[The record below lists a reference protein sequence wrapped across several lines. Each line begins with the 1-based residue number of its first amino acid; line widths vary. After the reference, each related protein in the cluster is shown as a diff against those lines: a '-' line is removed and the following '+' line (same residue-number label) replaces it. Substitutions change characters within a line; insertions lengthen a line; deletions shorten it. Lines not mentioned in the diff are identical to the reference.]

1 MAVDRVKFQDIVASQ
16 VPDFVKDDFP
26 LLVDFLKEYYVSQEF
41 KSGTYD
47 LIQNLDQYVKV
58 DQLYNV
64 KNSTVL
70 REDIDF
76 LATTIITS
84 ADGNFTDGFPDTN
97 GLLQIDEEIILYQ
110 SKTDTTFEGCV
121 RGFSGVTDYTGTNT
135 PDQLTFKESL
145 SADHKKGATIVNLN
159 VKFLQE
165 FFSRIKTQFVPGF
178 SERTLFQGLDQ
189 RNFIYNADSFYK
201 SKGTD
206 QSFEILFRALYGVDV
221 EVVKPSKFLF
231 KPSDAD
237 YRLTEDY
244 VIEGYTGDPL
254 ELKNLTFYQDSTQ
267 ARGTVTNVE
276 KIDYADGDF
285 YQIAIDYGYQRDTNV
300 DGTIYGKFSP
310 NPKTKIINNVSVGS
324 TVIDVDSTVSF
335 PQSGTLVLTDVDG
348 DDFELVYQDKTLTQ
362 FLGVTTTTSSFESA
376 GDICLDGYG
385 YAIGPNGRIEVKII
399 TTLTNL
405 RLDSNT
411 FFFKKDDT
419 INIKSIGLESKQEKS
434 EDWYYN
440 VKTHWIVK
448 EFTLIDAT
456 QKTYNIKTFDNQ
468 FIQPGY
474 RLIVKSTAGDTRT
487 LTVDNCLSKTEFVAV
502 LSDIILPE
510 DLKLIWTLENQILK
524 GVSTK
529 YNEINNINA
538 NVLNTYEKFDG
549 SFLVASNSIPN
560 YSGATDPFGRKIIF
574 SGTANGDNLVLAP
587 NGDHGFYTGDAVYYS
602 PKTIIQTITTPNG
615 FSYDVTS
622 LSGFDNLN
630 EGVYYIKR
638 ISATTV
644 KLARSTSDIFNNR
657 FLIPTGTVTNNEF
670 CYYDFYQKNV
680 SPQKIYRE
688 VNDPSPQVGQ
698 YLTAA
703 GYNGILVNG
712 VELINYKSF
721 DTIFYGGIK
730 TFDIN
735 NRGQGYDVVNPP
747 RINVTD
753 NIGTGATGT
762 VAVEGSL
769 KEIRVI
775 DSGFDYT
782 DDPIVV
788 ISGGQG
794 EDASAR
800 INLASV
806 DHEVLFNAGP
816 GPKSGLNFSANTVG
830 FTSFHKFRDN
840 ERIVYVSDGVPGVTG
855 LTTNADYY
863 AHVVDASTITL
874 HDNYNDANAGINT
887 VNISGYGIGNQV
899 FKSYDRKKVVSN
911 IVVDNQGK
919 GYKNKERLIV
929 GVNTAANTF
938 TIGGHGYEEGEII
951 QYTAGSSPIV
961 GLGATT
967 KYYVCKIDSD
977 TFALSEVGT
986 GQTARDYFYNNK
998 IKTNLLSTG
1007 NGTFN
1012 YEPITVRVQGT
1023 IGVNTATSQ
1032 DFSCQVQPI
1041 FRGSIDSIDVTDQGV
1056 GYGASEILNFN
1067 RQPVITFNSGE
1078 GALLTPIISNGR
1090 IVEVLVN
1097 MGGEGYNSPPNL
1109 TISGIGSFC
1118 RLTPIIEN
1126 GSITEVKV
1134 ISGGAGYGPD
1144 TTVLVQPAGI
1154 EASVFTNI
1162 NQWTVNL
1169 FARSFNNI
1177 TDDDGIIETSLD
1189 LGSLQYSHLYP
1200 PRPLRENS
1208 YSIDSEGNTLYSERD
1223 LQRQNDI
1230 EVNSSKHSPILG
1242 WAYDGHPIYGPY
1254 AYNSPDGGPVTRMKS
1269 SYELA
1274 VDTSNRPPVS
1284 QYSEGFFVED
1294 YVYRETGDLDE
1305 CNGRFAIT
1313 PDYPEGTYAYYTT
1326 IAEFS
1331 DTFGPFN
1338 NSRRPV
1344 FPYAIGNRFNS
1355 KPNAFNYDSSS
1366 NHVDYDIQ
1374 KNEWFRNTTP
1384 YRLNSSLSGYDY
1396 IFNSNSIKKQVIDV
1410 TSASV
1415 GNIQGVGILTG
1426 GRDYRVKDQLI
1437 FDNSFTS
1444 GKNAAGKVERVSG
1457 KVVDSV
1463 SVASTQVFDIEF
1475 TPFAARG
1482 EFVGYSSVP
1491 HNLSNNDIV
1500 NISGLSE
1507 HYDGLDG
1514 NYTIGIGTGDFV
1526 LLTAVGDASV
1536 TGLTTFLNLGGAL
1549 QYPFVRPDDIMVID
1563 SEKFKVLNTDRQNQ
1577 RLRVLRAQAGTAA
1590 TSHLALTKAFKD
1602 PRSFTITAGTAR
1614 TTKTPRLN
1622 NVLYFNPAESVGL
1635 GTVLGT
1641 GVGTTITF
1649 SNPGAGASVT
1659 VIPPQAILYPN
1670 HGLLLNEVVEYSTNG
1685 GASIEAWNG
1694 VTGSSSTVPITGMG
1708 TFFAVPLTNRFVG
1721 LSTNK
1726 VGISTLTG
1734 KYVGINSTPGLLF
1747 FTGVGTDVYH
1757 SLRTK
1762 RADVISGEL
1771 QKNVVTVST
1780 ASTHGLFVN
1789 DSINFNLK
1797 PKDEVVVRVKYNEF
1811 NRRIVFDSQSFLASD
1826 VSTSDNSI
1834 TFANNIFKTGDKVIY
1849 SSTTPSGGL
1858 VNEKMYYIVVHTPV
1872 KVRLVET
1879 RAEIKAVQPRFV
1891 NITSA
1896 TAGTLSKVNPRIDI
1910 SKNNTLKFD
1919 LSDPSLAFVSNNNLY
1934 SAFDFNLYS
1943 DSFYRSL
1950 YLTSAKSSAFEVTK
1964 SGQVGID
1971 STANLTLFVSDF
1983 VPSVLWYSFKNVN
1996 TTFSP
2001 LSKRELLI
2009 DEDVSSFN
2017 QVNLVGSQYDGSHT
2031 VTGIASTSFTYNLSK
2046 VPDVVSYGSTNSS
2059 PTYDTSS
2066 LTAYGSITKAVVT
2079 NPGAGYRSLP
2089 GINTVRS
2096 GFGTDAILFPESRN
2110 IGQILN
2116 YQYSSKNI
2124 GFDYP
2129 SDYTLRTVANLPE
2142 ILEIESLNSFVRIG
2156 ISSNGKNYLLAPDLV
2171 VIDGYSNRIV
2181 DEVILTYELGDNQV
2195 SIIRN
2200 TTGLYETPPRI
2211 IPINNSNGVG
2221 INSIVYNSS
2230 TKIVRAFFDTIFNDP
2245 EDFPYVIG
2253 EKVMIEGVNVGLS
2266 TVGTGYNS
2274 DQYNYSLFPITGVL
2288 PNLGGTGA
2296 FIDYDM
2302 SDVLN
2307 GTQHPGSPISPING
2321 RVIPESHLPIFD
2333 PVLEPNDYFQDE
2345 TVTNGLIEG
2354 NVESY
2359 NKNTEILKVST
2370 PFDFQ
2375 IGDTVRGLTS
2385 NTQGI
2390 VKTKYDFNAEVQT
2403 GAGATIIN
2411 GWNRNTGFLNDNL
2424 QRIPNNEYYQNFS
2437 YSLKS
2442 SVDFDTWNNSVGAL
2456 NHTAGFK
2463 RFGDLEVE
2471 SAAASVGGQSVPIN
2485 AIDSNLETI
2494 VDIVGE
2500 GHLNC
2505 FYDYDNVTETSFLVN
2520 GKEFSNE
2527 IIFDNR
2533 ILSDFF
2539 QSVGNRVLSID
2550 DISSQ
2555 FNSNERPT
2563 PFQPVASFNS
2573 DYTYNKIITY
2583 ARDRIFT
2590 DERQFS
2596 IVSMIQDESVAYM
2609 QEYAT
2614 IYSYPPLGYYDYI
2627 TTADGWDLLF
2637 YPVKYEFNVYDV
2649 SAVAF
2654 SILGDKATVG
2664 SRPYGDIALVDS
2676 QREPIPASTV
2686 TTIVSVGTSY
2696 RALKVMTL
2704 IEEVSSDIF
2713 HSAELNILHNGTDV
2727 QLLEY
2732 GNMSEDETLV
2742 FQGIGTYGAR
2752 INGGNVIVE
2761 FHPSVGTAL
2770 TANSAVIAISSG
2782 ASPGSEDLNV
2792 SRVGSAYTFIAASGT
2807 PTANVIDNYEAPYE
2821 TGYHLVVV
2829 ENTTDNEFEFFEFA
2843 ALDSSSNEC
2852 CVEWANLSTGSG
2864 IGTIGVTSTTGGL
2877 DLVYTPIAN
2886 KAVTVRSYFNKLQI
2900 FNNNTNP
2907 DEIDLNNLVI
2917 NSDFGDYAG
2926 TKISVRD
2933 SFELTHKG
2941 NPIFSRRFDGSS
2953 SVVVDLSNDFIQIP
2967 NHFFVSGENVS
2978 YAAQGI
2984 GHTAAIGIVTATIP
2998 GIGATAKLPEDIFVV
3013 KIDEGKIKFAAT
3025 AEDALSD
3032 PPVTLTLNSVGIGNS
3047 HTITA
3052 KKQNSKALVAIDNMI
3067 QAPIAPTPHTSSLV
3081 NGITFDLT
3089 FLTTLTTGI
3098 SSSKFVSGDIIKID
3112 DEFMIVRAVDTF
3124 GIDGNIS
3131 VRRPVLGSVL
3141 AGHAPGS
3148 TIQRFSGNYNI
3159 VGNSIN
3165 FASAPYGNIPIGS
3178 TTNPP
3183 DEQDW
3188 TGITSSST
3196 FQGRTFMKGAGA
3208 GTTLETYNRNH
3219 VFDDYS
3225 TSFTGVTSIFTLQSE
3240 GVNVTGINT
3249 DTVILTNNI
3258 YQSPQG
3264 VQVVQG
3270 DYQVIENNG
3279 ISSVRYLSEGTPEGY
3294 DPNKSRFPAGGLIVS
3309 VGSTEGNGYQPLA
3322 SAGGTATVSAAGTIS
3337 AISIGNSGSGY
3348 RAGAQVVNVG
3358 VQTFNGVIPS
3368 IENIGTATIQ
3378 NGHIVSVNITNPG
3391 SGYTSTNT
3399 PVVVFDD
3406 PLSYTDIPLEYA
3418 AHSSGIGNSATIDI
3432 VVGAG
3437 SSVISFEL
3445 RDQGFGY
3452 SSTEVLT
3459 IPTGGLNGI
3468 PLTGTGFTEFQ
3479 LTIDTV
3485 YSDQFNGFSLGEFE
3499 VFDSLSSQFDGTQKS
3514 FKLLINDQPVSIRS
3528 KAGSN
3533 VDVEQTLLVFL
3544 NDILQE
3550 PGVAYQFNGG
3560 SIIKFTEPPN
3570 GPLDGVPG
3578 SGDTSK
3584 VIFYK
3589 GSGDADVIFTDILE
3603 TIKVGD
3609 TLDINNNPELG
3620 QPITLDQTKRTVTGI
3635 NTLDSVE
3642 TNNYPGPGISSDQTI
3657 LRPVTWCKQ
3666 ITDKFINGGFVGKDR
3681 IEYEPEIY
3689 PASYLIQTMGVSTT
3703 TAYVDTVRPLY
3714 NSNNEAANRLF
3725 QNAITIISQDSKVGA
3740 SATATVSVGGSITAL
3755 NITNAGAGYTV
3766 STASVTIG
3774 SGGTAT
3780 AIANITNGSVTSFT
3794 ISEAGTGYT
3803 ATNPPSILIDTPVI
3817 VKEEAPINSFAGD
3830 FGRVVGFSSTKVG
3843 AQSKFIFDLFID
3855 KDSFMR
3861 DPTYVGTGVTVSQ
3874 LDVGDYLTIFN
3885 TNINAGGS
3893 FETQDAS
3900 GASVGTAITFSDGV
3914 YEVTAVSTELTPVAG
3929 YGVTA
3934 VRRITTNVGAVG
3946 NVSFGSTVSGEF
3958 SWGKILIKNRKEANL
3973 FNSHTDQG
3981 FTGLSTSTLVTR
3993 SESLRFTNY
4002 L

>member
-26 LLVDFLKEYYVSQEF
+26 LLVDFLKEYYVSQEV

-58 DQLYNV
+58 DELYNL
-64 KNSTVL
+64 KDSTIL
-70 REDIDF
+70 RDDINF
-76 LATTIITS
+76 LDTTITAS
-84 ADGNFTDGFPDTN
+84 ADSNFTDGFPETN

-165 FFSRIKTQFVPGF
+165 FFSRVKTQVVPGF
-178 SERTLFQGLDQ
+178 SERTLYQGLDQ

-221 EVVKPSKFLF
+221 EVIKPSKFLF

-244 VIEGYTGDPL
+244 IVEPYNGDPL
-254 ELKNLTFYQDSTQ
+254 DLKNLTFYQDSTR

-276 KIDYADGDF
+276 KINYAGGDF
-285 YQIAIDYGYQRDTNV
+285 YQIAIDYGYQRDINV
-300 DGTIYGKFSP
+300 EGTIYGKFKA
-310 NPKTKIINNVSVGS
+310 NPKTKITNNVSVGS

-335 PQSGTLVLTDVDG
+335 PQSGTLALTDVDG
-348 DDFELVYQDKTLTQ
+348 DDFELSYQDKTLTQ
-362 FLGVTTTTSSFESA
+362 FLGVTTTTAAVNSA
-376 GDICLDGYG
+376 TDICLDGYS

-405 RLDSNT
+405 ILDSET
-411 FFFKKDDT
+411 YFFKKDDT

-434 EDWYYN
+434 EDWFYN
-440 VKTHWIVK
+440 VKTHWTVK
-448 EFTLIDAT
+448 EFTLIDST

-474 RLIVKSTAGDTRT
+474 KMVLRSTAGDSRT
-487 LTVDNCLSKTEFVAV
+487 LTVANCLSKTEFIAT
-502 LSDIILPE
+502 LSDIIIPE
-510 DLKLIWTLENQILK
+510 DFALTWTLENQILK
-524 GVSTK
+524 GVSTR

-560 YSGATDPFGRKIIF
+560 YSSAATDPYGRKIVF

-587 NGDHGFYTGDAVYYS
+587 NGDHGFYTGDAIYYS
-602 PKTIIQTITTPNG
+602 PKLITQTITTPNG
-615 FSYDVTS
+615 FSYNISS

-657 FLIPTGTVTNNEF
+657 FLSPTGTVTNNEF
-670 CYYDFYQKNV
+670 CYYDFYQKDV

-698 YLTAA
+698 YITAA
-703 GYNGILVNG
+703 GYNGIFNNG

-730 TFDIN
+730 SFDIN
-735 NRGQGYDVVNPP
+735 NRGQSYDVINPP
-747 RINVTD
+747 KILVSD
-753 NIGTGATGT
+753 NTGVGATGT
-762 VAVEGSL
+762 VSVEGSL
-769 KEIRVI
+769 KEIRII
-775 DSGFDYT
+775 DKGFDYI

-794 EDASAR
+794 EDASAQV
-800 INLASV
+800 NLASV

-816 GPKSGLNFSANTVG
+816 GPKSGLNLNANTVG

-840 ERIVYVSDGVPGVTG
+840 ERVVYVSDGVPGVTG

-863 AHVVDASTITL
+863 ANVVDASTITL
-874 HDNYNDANAGINT
+874 HDNYNDANIGINT

-899 FKSYDRKKVVSN
+899 FKSYERKKIVSN
-911 IVVDNQGK
+911 IVVDNEGK
-919 GYKNKERLIV
+919 GYKNKKRVIV
-929 GVNTAANTF
+929 GVNTASNTL
-938 TIGGHGYEEGEII
+938 TIGSHGYKEGEIV
-951 QYTAGSSPIV
+951 QYTAGSSPIA

-967 KYYVCKIDSD
+967 KYYVCEIDSD
-977 TFALSEVGT
+977 TFGLSEVGT
-986 GQTARDYFYNNK
+986 GQTARDYYYNNK

-1007 NGTFN
+1007 NGTIN

-1023 IGVNTATSQ
+1023 IGVNTASNQ

-1056 GYGASEILNFN
+1056 GYGSSEILNFN
-1067 RQPVITFNSGE
+1067 RQPVVTFNSGS

-1097 MGGEGYNSPPNL
+1097 MGGAGYISPPDLSL
-1109 TISGIGSFC
+1109 TGIGSFA
-1118 RLTPIIEN
+1118 RLTPIIDN
-1126 GSITEVKV
+1126 GSITEIKV

-1144 TTVLVQPAGI
+1144 TSILVKPAGI
-1154 EASVFTNI
+1154 DASVYSNI

-1169 FARSFNNI
+1169 FARCFNNI
-1177 TDDDGIIETSLD
+1177 TDDDGIIETSLSMD
-1189 LGSLQYSHLYP
+1189 TLQYSHLYAS
-1200 PRPLRENS
+1200 RNLRESS
-1208 YSIDSEGNTLYSERD
+1208 YVIDSNGNTLFSEKD

-1254 AYNSPDGGPVTRMKS
+1254 AYNSPEGGAVTRMKS

-1274 VDTSNRPPVS
+1274 VNTTNRPPVS
-1284 QYSEGFFVED
+1284 QFSEGFFVED
-1294 YVYRETGDLDE
+1294 YVYRATGDLDE

-1313 PDYPEGTYAYYTT
+1313 PDYPEGTYAYYAT
-1326 IAEFS
+1326 ISEFS

-1338 NSRRPV
+1338 NSRKPV
-1344 FPYAIGNRFNS
+1344 FPYVIGDRFNS
-1355 KPNAFNYDSSS
+1355 KPNEFNFKSSS
-1366 NHVDYDIQ
+1366 NHVDYDIE
-1374 KNEWFRNTTP
+1374 KNEWFRNTAP
-1384 YRLNSSLSGYDY
+1384 YQLNSSLSGYDY
-1396 IFNSNSIKKQVIDV
+1396 IFNSNKVKKQVIDI

-1444 GKNAAGKVERVSG
+1444 GQNAAGKVERVSG

-1463 SVASTQVFDIEF
+1463 SVASTQVYDIEF
-1475 TPFAARG
+1475 TPYAARG
-1482 EFVGYSSVP
+1482 EFVGYSSLP

-1514 NYTIGIGTGDFV
+1514 NYTIGVGTGSFV
-1526 LLTAVGDASV
+1526 LLTAVGDATV
-1536 TGLTTFLNLGGAL
+1536 TGMTTYFNLGGAL

-1563 SEKFKVLNTDRQNQ
+1563 SEKFRVLNADRQNQ

-1590 TSHLALTKAFKD
+1590 TSHNALTKAFKD

-1659 VIPPQAILYPN
+1659 VVPPQAILYPN

-1685 GASIEAWNG
+1685 GASIQAWNG
-1694 VTGSSSTVPITGMG
+1694 VAGSSSTVPITGMG
-1708 TFFAVPLTNRFVG
+1708 TFFAVPFTNRFIG

-1734 KYVGINSTPGLLF
+1734 KYVGINSTPGPLY

-1762 RADVISGEL
+1762 RADIISGEL

-1789 DSINFNLK
+1789 DSISFTLK
-1797 PKDEVVVRVKYNEF
+1797 PKDEVVVKVKYNEF
-1811 NRRIVFDSQSFLASD
+1811 NRRIVFDPQSFLASD
-1826 VSTSDNSI
+1826 VSTLENSI
-1834 TFANNIFKTGDKVIY
+1834 LFTNNIFKTGDKVIY
-1849 SSTTPSGGL
+1849 TSTTPSGGL
-1858 VNEKMYYIVVHTPV
+1858 VNEKMYYVVVHTPV
-1872 KVRLVET
+1872 KIKLVET

-1891 NITSA
+1891 NITTAS
-1896 TAGTLSKVNPRIDI
+1896 AGTLSKINPRVDI

-1919 LSDPSLAFVSNNNLY
+1919 LSDSSLAFVSNNNPY
-1934 SAFDFNLYS
+1934 SAFDFDLYT

-1950 YLTSAKSSAFEVTK
+1950 YLTSAKNGIFEVTK
-1964 SGQVGID
+1964 SGKIGVD
-1971 STANLTLFVSDF
+1971 ATANLTLFVSDY
-1983 VPSVLWYSFKNVN
+1983 VPSILWYSFKNVN
-1996 TTFSP
+1996 STFSP
-2001 LSKRELLI
+2001 LSKRQLLI
-2009 DEDVSSFN
+2009 DDDVSSNN
-2017 QVNLVGSQYDGSHT
+2017 QINLVGSQYDGSHT
-2031 VTGIASTSFTYNLSK
+2031 VTGIASTSFTYNLAS
-2046 VPDVVSYGSTNSS
+2046 VPDRVSYGTTNAS
-2059 PTYDTSS
+2059 PSYDTTS
-2066 LTAYGSITKAVVT
+2066 LSAYGPITKAIIT

-2096 GFGTDAILFPESRN
+2096 GFGTDAILYPESKN
-2110 IGQILN
+2110 IGKVLN
-2116 YQYSSKNI
+2116 YKYSSKNI

-2142 ILEIESLNSFVRIG
+2142 ILEIEPLNSFVRIG

-2181 DEVILTYELGDNQV
+2181 DEVILDYELGDNQV

-2200 TTGLYETPPRI
+2200 TTELYETLPRI
-2211 IPINNSNGVG
+2211 VPVNNSNGVG
-2221 INSIVYNSS
+2221 ISSIVYNST
-2230 TKIVRAFFDTIFNDP
+2230 TKSVRAFFNTIFNDP

-2253 EKVMIEGVNVGLS
+2253 ERVMIEGVNIGIS

-2274 DQYNYSLFPITGVL
+2274 NQYNYALFPITGVL

-2307 GTQHPGSPISPING
+2307 GTQNPGSPISPING

-2333 PVLEPNDYFQDE
+2333 PVLKSNDYFQDE
-2345 TVTNGLIEG
+2345 TVTNGLFEG
-2354 NVESY
+2354 NVESW
-2359 NKNTEILKVST
+2359 NTNTEILKVST

-2390 VKTKYDFNAEVQT
+2390 VKTKYDFKAEVQT

-2411 GWNRNTGFLNDNL
+2411 GWNRNTGFLNDNM

-2442 SVDFDTWNNSVGAL
+2442 SVDFNSWNNSVGAL

-2494 VDIVGE
+2494 VDIIGE

-2505 FYDYDNVTETSFLVN
+2505 FYDYDNVSETSFQVN

-2527 IIFDNR
+2527 IVFDNR
-2533 ILSDFF
+2533 ILSDYF
-2539 QSVGNRVLSID
+2539 QSTGNRVLSID
-2550 DISSQ
+2550 DLSSQ
-2555 FNSNERPT
+2555 FNSNARST
-2563 PFQPVASFNS
+2563 PFQAVSSFKS
-2573 DYTYNKIITY
+2573 EYTYNKILTY

-2596 IVSMIQDESVAYM
+2596 VVSLIQDENIAYM

-2614 IYSYPPLGYYDYI
+2614 VETYPYLGYYDYI

-2637 YPVKYEFNVYDV
+2637 YPVKFEFNVYDV
-2649 SAVAF
+2649 TAVSF
-2654 SILGDKATVG
+2654 SILGDETTVG
-2664 SRPYGDIALVDS
+2664 TRAYGDIAVVDS
-2676 QREPIPASTV
+2676 QRAPIPANTV

-2696 RALKVMTL
+2696 RALKVLSL

-2713 HSAELNILHNGTDV
+2713 QSAELNILHNGTDV
-2727 QLLEY
+2727 SILEY
-2732 GNMSEDETLV
+2732 ANMGEDTNTV

-2752 INGGNVIVE
+2752 INGGNILVE

-2770 TANSAVIAISSG
+2770 TANSAVIALSSG
-2782 ASPGSEDLNV
+2782 ASPGSEDLDV
-2792 SRVGSAYTFIAASGT
+2792 ARVGSAYTFIAASGT
-2807 PTANVIDNYEAPYE
+2807 PTANVIDTYAAPYE
-2821 TGYHLVVV
+2821 SGYHLVVV
-2829 ENTTDNEFEFFEFA
+2829 ENTTDSEYEFFEFA
-2843 ALDSSSNEC
+2843 ALDSTSNEC
-2852 CVEWANLSTGSG
+2852 SVEWANIATGSG
-2864 IGTIGVTSTTGGL
+2864 IGTIGITSVTGGI
-2877 DLVYTPIAN
+2877 DLVYTPIPN
-2886 KAVTVRSYFNKLQI
+2886 KAVEVRSYFNKLQI

-2907 DEIDLNNLVI
+2907 SEIDLNNLVI
-2917 NSDFGDYAG
+2917 NSDFGDYEG
-2926 TKISVRD
+2926 TKISVKD
-2933 SFELTHKG
+2933 SFELKHKG
-2941 NPIFSRRFDGSS
+2941 DPIFSRKFDGSS
-2953 SVVVDLSNDFIQIP
+2953 AVAVNLDNDFIQIP
-2967 NHFFVSGENVS
+2967 NHFFVSGENVV
-2978 YAAQGI
+2978 YAAQGV

-2998 GIGATAKLPEDIFVV
+2998 GIGATNKLPEDLFVV
-3013 KIDEGKIKFAAT
+3013 KVDEGKMKFAAT

-3032 PPVTLTLNSVGIGNS
+3032 PPVTLTLNSTGIGNS

-3052 KKQNSKALVAIDNMI
+3052 KKQNAKALIAIDNMI
-3067 QAPIAPTPHTSSLV
+3067 QAPIAITPDTSTLV
-3081 NGITFDLT
+3081 NGITFELT
-3089 FLTTLTTGI
+3089 FLTTGI
-3098 SSSKFVSGDIIKID
+3098 TSSTFVSGDIIKID
-3112 DEFMIVRAVDTF
+3112 DEFMTVVAVDTF
-3124 GIDGNIS
+3124 GVSGNVS
-3131 VRRPVLGSVL
+3131 VRRPMLGSDLKPHL
-3141 AGHAPGS
+3141 AGAA
-3148 TIQRFSGNYNI
+3148 IQKFSGNYNI

-3165 FASAPYGNIPIGS
+3165 FASAPYGNVPIGS
-3178 TTNPP
+3178 ITNPP
-3183 DEQDW
+3183 DERDW

-3196 FQGRTFMKGAGA
+3196 FQGRTFMKSAGA
-3208 GTTLETYNRNH
+3208 GTTLETYNKNH
-3219 VFDDYS
+3219 VFDDFS
-3225 TSFTGVTSIFTLQSE
+3225 NSFTGITSVFTLQTG

-3264 VQVVQG
+3264 IQIGQG
-3270 DYQVIENNG
+3270 DYQIIENNG

-3294 DPNKSRFPAGGLIVS
+3294 DPNKSRFPAGGLIIS
-3309 VGSTEGNGYQPLA
+3309 VGSTEGNGYQQLV

-3358 VQTFNGVIPS
+3358 VQTFNGVVPS

-3378 NGHIVSVNITNPG
+3378 NGHIVSINITNPG

-3406 PLSYTDIPLEYA
+3406 PLNYADIPLVYSA
-3418 AHSSGIGNSATIDI
+3418 PSSGIGNSATVDI

-3479 LTIDTV
+3479 ISIESV
-3485 YSDQFNGFSLGEFE
+3485 YSDNFNGFSLGQFE
-3499 VFDSLSSQFDGTQKS
+3499 VFDSLAPQFDGTQKS

-3528 KAGSN
+3528 ASGSN

-3560 SIIKFTEPPN
+3560 SVITFAEPPN
-3570 GPLDGVPG
+3570 GPLDDVPG
-3578 SGDTSK
+3578 SGDTAK
-3584 VIFYK
+3584 IIFYK
-3589 GSGDADVIFTDILE
+3589 GAGDADVIFTDILE
-3603 TIKVGD
+3603 TIKIGD

-3620 QPITLDQTKRTVTGI
+3620 QPVTLDQTKRTVTGI

-3642 TNNYPGPGISSDQTI
+3642 TNNYPGPGIKSDQTI

-3666 ITDKFINGGFVGKDR
+3666 TVDKFINGGFVGKDR
-3681 IEYEPEIY
+3681 VEYEPEIY

-3703 TAYVDTVRPLY
+3703 TAYVDTVRPLF
-3714 NSNNEAANRLF
+3714 NSQNEAGIRLF

-3780 AIANITNGSVTSFT
+3780 ATANITNGSVTSFT

-3803 ATNPPSILIDTPVI
+3803 ATNPPIVLVDSPVI
-3817 VKEEAPINSFAGD
+3817 VKEEMPINSFAGD

-3861 DPTYVGTGVTVSQ
+3861 DPTLVGTGITVSQ
-3874 LDVGDYLTIFN
+3874 LAVGDYLTIFD
-3885 TNINAGGS
+3885 TNIDAGGS
-3893 FETQDAS
+3893 FETQDGS
-3900 GASVGTAITFSDGV
+3900 GASVGTAITYSDGV
-3914 YEVTAVSTELTPVAG
+3914 YEVVAASTELTSVVG

-3946 NVSFGSTVSGEF
+3946 NVSFGSTVSGQF

-3973 FNSHTDQG
+3973 FNSHTDLG
-3981 FTGLSTSTLVTR
+3981 FAGLSTSTLVTR
-3993 SESLRFTNY
+3993 SESLRFKNY